1 MINQQLN
8 YGAALFFAI
17 IVLAVA
23 FCQLTSKNYD
33 ASNAQVA
40 KMLSDKPHFS
50 YADLHRAI
58 ATQQTDQFVIID
70 LRSYELF
77 SENHLPD
84 AVNIPLEELLDNT
97 HRRTLK
103 RKKPVLL
110 YAGEEHHAVAAKV
123 LLLGKG
129 YEDVRVI
136 PGSFEIITKNVLEDF
151 NPGNAFYSSDK
162 ARFDFPRFMSVQAIQ
177 PERRSQS
184 APLLPD
190 APEPTAIPGGC

>member
-58 ATQQTDQFVIID
+58 ATQQTDQFVIVD
-70 LRSYELF
+70 LRSYELY
-77 SENHLPD
+77 SEKHLPN
-84 AVNIPLEELLDNT
+84 AVNIPLEELLDKT
-97 HRRTLK
+97 HGRTLK
-103 RKKPVLL
+103 SKKPVLL
-110 YAGEEHHAVAAKV
+110 YAGEEHHAVAAQA
-123 LLLGKG
+123 LLLSMG
-129 YEDVRVI
+129 YEDIRII
-136 PGSFEIITKNVLEDF
+136 PGSFETIKKNVLEDF
-151 NPGNAFYSSDK
+151 NPGKAFYSGDK

-177 PERRSQS
+177 PEGRGQS